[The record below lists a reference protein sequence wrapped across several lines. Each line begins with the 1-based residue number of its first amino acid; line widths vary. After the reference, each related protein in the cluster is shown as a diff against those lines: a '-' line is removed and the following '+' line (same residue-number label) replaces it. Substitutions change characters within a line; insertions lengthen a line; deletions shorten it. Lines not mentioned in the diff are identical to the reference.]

1 LATAGAKD
9 FKEFNSRLLAGAPM
23 LAPRLAGLPVRLPLP
38 PPVRQGAICENQRAA
53 AKSYFGTAASTNRTK
68 TGRARR
74 LWKPGGTRMATS
86 ERIPVR
92 VVLAACVGSALEWY
106 DFFIY
111 GTAAALVFGPL
122 FFPQSDPLVGTLLSF
137 LTFGVGFV
145 VRPLGGIFFGIL
157 GDRVGRK
164 PVLVATLLM
173 IGGGTTLIGVL
184 PTYATAGGWAPVM
197 LVALRVVQGLGA
209 GAEYGGAVILLVENA
224 PPGRRGFWGSFAPM
238 GVSIGN
244 LLAAGAFALVTLLP
258 HDQLMSWG
266 WRVPFLASTIL
277 IAVGVYVRFR
287 VMETPVFQEAVEK
300 RNKRDANPAM
310 AALRLH
316 PRNFFVLLGAR
327 MAENGLGYLFP
338 VFGLTY
344 VTKMLGMAQGAALNA
359 LMVAYIIELF
369 AIVGWSILSDRIG
382 RRPVYMFGALCGI
395 ALAFPFFLLVGT
407 RQWIYVALAFILA
420 RGVVTAAMFGP
431 QAAYFAE
438 LFPPQRRFAG
448 FAFARE
454 LGSLLAGGPAPFLAT
469 ALVAWAGGAWW
480 PVACYIVLLS
490 GITAISIWFGPE
502 TYRDDITSEQIGVE
516 AGAVQAAARA

>member
-1 LATAGAKD
+1 
-9 FKEFNSRLLAGAPM
+9 
-23 LAPRLAGLPVRLPLP
+23 
-38 PPVRQGAICENQRAA
+38 
-53 AKSYFGTAASTNRTK
+53 
-68 TGRARR
+68 
-74 LWKPGGTRMATS
+74 
-86 ERIPVR
+86 
-92 VVLAACVGSALEWY
+92 
-106 DFFIY
+106 
-111 GTAAALVFGPL
+111 
-122 FFPQSDPLVGTLLSF
+122 
-137 LTFGVGFV
+137 
-145 VRPLGGIFFGIL
+145 
-157 GDRVGRK
+157 
-164 PVLVATLLM
+164 
-173 IGGGTTLIGVL
+173 
-184 PTYATAGGWAPVM
+184 
-197 LVALRVVQGLGA
+197 
-209 GAEYGGAVILLVENA
+209 
-224 PPGRRGFWGSFAPM
+224 
-238 GVSIGN
+238 
-244 LLAAGAFALVTLLP
+244 
-258 HDQLMSWG
+258 
-266 WRVPFLASTIL
+266 L